1 MTGPENHQ
9 VSRETGTGA
18 QFVARDS
25 RAAEVLSFWFRGPEK
40 RKAWFE
46 KDSAFD
52 ASIRDRFLPLY
63 EAAAGGGLAP
73 WRRSPGDCLALVV
86 VLDQFPRNMFRGSAR
101 AFATDPLAR
110 DSANHAIALGFDKA
124 MLPVERQF
132 LYLPLEH
139 SESLADQERCLELM
153 REIAVFPE
161 TADLPKWA
169 QAHLDIIRRFGRFP
183 HRNAALGRENTAA
196 EAAFLREPGSGF

>member
-1 MTGPENHQ
+1 MPLTTEP
-9 VSRETGTGA
+9 GA
-18 QFVARDS
+18 QFAAADP
-25 RAAEVLSFWFRGPEK
+25 RAAAVLSFWFRGPEK

-46 KDSAFD
+46 KDPGFD
-52 ASIRDRFLPLY
+52 AEIRDRFLPLY
-63 EAAAGGGLAP
+63 EQAAAGALER
-73 WRRSPGDCLALVV
+73 WRESPGDCLALVV
-86 VLDQFPRNMFRGSAR
+86 ALDQFPRNMFRGSAR
-101 AFATDPLAR
+101 AFAADPLAL
-110 DSANHAIALGFDKA
+110 ATAKHAIALGFDRT

-153 REIAVFPE
+153 RQIAVFPE

-183 HRNAALGRENTAA
+183 HRNAALGRESTAA
-196 EAAFLREPGSGF
+196 ELAFLREPGSSF

>member
-1 MTGPENHQ
+1 MT
-9 VSRETGTGA
+9 RETGTGA

-46 KDSAFD
+46 KDPAFD

-63 EAAAGGGLAP
+63 ETAAGGGLSA
-73 WRRSPGDCLALVV
+73 WKRSAGDCLALVV

-101 AFATDPLAR
+101 AFAADPLAR
-110 DSANHAIALGFDKA
+110 DCANHAIALGFDKA

-183 HRNAALGRENTAA
+183 HRNDILGRQSNPA
-196 EAAFLREPGSGF
+196 EIEFLKEPGSSF

>member
-1 MTGPENHQ
+1 
-9 VSRETGTGA
+9 VSRETRTGA
-18 QFVARDS
+18 QFVATDS

-46 KDSAFD
+46 KDPAFD
-52 ASIRDRFLPLY
+52 AAIRDRFLPLY
-63 EAAAGGGLAP
+63 EAAAGGALAP
-73 WRRSPGDCLALVV
+73 WVRSPGDCLALVV

-101 AFATDPLAR
+101 AFAADPLAR
-110 DSANHAIALGFDKA
+110 DCANQAIALGFDKT

-139 SESLADQERCLELM
+139 SESLADQKRCLELM

-183 HRNAALGRENTAA
+183 HRNAALGRESTAA
-196 EAAFLREPGSGF
+196 EIAFLREPGSSF

>member
-1 MTGPENHQ
+1 MQQQAE
-9 VSRETGTGA
+9 SGA
-18 QFVARDS
+18 QFSATDP
-25 RAAEVLSFWFRGPEK
+25 RAAAVLSFWFRGPEQ

-46 KDSAFD
+46 KDAGFD
-52 ASIRDRFLPLY
+52 AEIRDRFLPLY
-63 EAAAGGGLAP
+63 EEAASGTLDR
-73 WRRSPGDCLALVV
+73 WRESPGDCLALVV
-86 VLDQFPRNMFRGSAR
+86 ALDQFPRNMFRGSAR
-101 AFATDPLAR
+101 AFAADPLAL
-110 DSANHAIALGFDKA
+110 ATAKHAIALGFDRT

-153 REIAVFPE
+153 RQIAVFPE

-183 HRNAALGRENTAA
+183 HRNAALGRESTAA
-196 EAAFLREPGSGF
+196 ELAFLKEPGSSF

>member
-1 MTGPENHQ
+1 MHTE
-9 VSRETGTGA
+9 TGA
-18 QFVARDS
+18 QFAATDS

-46 KDSAFD
+46 KDPAFD
-52 ASIRDRFLPLY
+52 AEIRARFLPLH
-63 EAAAGGGLAP
+63 EAAAAGALAR
-73 WRRSPGDCLALVV
+73 WRDSPGDCLALVV
-86 VLDQFPRNMFRGSAR
+86 ALDQFPRNMFRGSAR
-101 AFATDPLAR
+101 AFAADPLAL
-110 DSANHAIALGFDKA
+110 ATAKHALALGYDRA

-169 QAHLDIIRRFGRFP
+169 QAHLDIIQRFGRFP
-183 HRNAALGRENTAA
+183 HRNAALGRASTPE
-196 EAAFLREPGSGF
+196 EIAFLQQPGSSF

>member
-1 MTGPENHQ
+1 MHRKTA
-9 VSRETGTGA
+9 SGA
-18 QFVARDS
+18 QFAAMDP
-25 RAAEVLSFWFRGPEK
+25 RAAEVLSFWFRGAEK

-46 KDSAFD
+46 KDPEFD
-52 ASIRDRFLPLY
+52 AAIRERFLPLY
-63 EAAAGGGLAP
+63 EMASAGALAR
-73 WRRSPGDCLALVV
+73 WRETPGDCLALVIA
-86 VLDQFPRNMFRGSAR
+86 LDQFPRNMFRGSAR
-101 AFATDPLAR
+101 AFAADPLAR
-110 DSANHAIALGFDKA
+110 DCANHAIALGFDKA

-139 SESLADQERCLELM
+139 SESLPDQERCLELM

-183 HRNAALGRENTAA
+183 HRNAALGRESTAA
-196 EAAFLREPGSGF
+196 ETEFLKEPGSGF

>member
-1 MTGPENHQ
+1 MQRTTEP
-9 VSRETGTGA
+9 GA
-18 QFVARDS
+18 QFAATDP
-25 RAAEVLSFWFRGPEK
+25 RAAGVLSFWFHGPEK

-46 KDSAFD
+46 KDPAFD
-52 ASIRDRFLPLY
+52 AAIRDRFLPLY
-63 EAAAGGGLAP
+63 ESAAAGALAR
-73 WRRSPGDCLALVV
+73 WRDSPGDCLALIIA
-86 VLDQFPRNMFRGSAR
+86 LDQFPRNMFRGSAR
-101 AFATDPLAR
+101 AFAADGLAR
-110 DSANHAIALGFDKA
+110 ESANHAIALGFDQA

-183 HRNAALGRENTAA
+183 HRNAALGRESTAA
-196 EAAFLREPGSGF
+196 ETEFLKDPGSGF